1 MLLYYILAQHLPKS
15 TFPVLGILG
24 RRLRVFLCQ
33 RLFVK
38 MGKNINIENN
48 AYIGNGSKI
57 SIGNNSGIGSHFHV
71 QNTTLKIGNDV
82 MMGEEVLILGG
93 GHISQRLDIP
103 MTKQG
108 NKPSSNLEICDDVWI
123 GSRVIILAKV
133 GRIGQGVIIGAGSVV
148 TKPIPDYA
156 VVGGNPAKLIRF
168 RNNKNGT

>member
-1 MLLYYILAQHLPKS
+1 
-15 TFPVLGILG
+15 
-24 RRLRVFLCQ
+24 
-33 RLFVK
+33 
-38 MGKNINIENN
+38 
-48 AYIGNGSKI
+48 
-57 SIGNNSGIGSHFHV
+57 
-71 QNTTLKIGNDV
+71 
-82 MMGEEVLILGG
+82 MGEEVLILGG

-156 VVGGNPAKLIRF
+156 VVGGNPAKIIRI